1 MHAPM
6 SLTTRTLLTT
16 VASLVVFVA
25 ATAGFVYS
33 TEKAEALARHDA
45 HLEDMATA
53 LARAEVGV
61 LLPRALTMDS
71 QTFQER
77 LESEKPFPNWRR
89 GRHHRNM
96 QMMPP
101 EERRTMIPAGEKVL
115 IRLISRQGQAVKI
128 RLDTPLHAGLGN
140 QTVDGEAQRVYTIF
154 LPTGR
159 YTSVAEPIAIRE
171 EAAKEAAV
179 TAVMPLLVLLPLLVG
194 VIGFVLWFSLR
205 PLKRAAAEVAARQG
219 DDLTPL
225 SVKDAPA
232 EVVPFIES
240 VNGLLGKVNAA
251 RIREIRF
258 TADAAHELRSPLTS
272 MTIEADHLAKL
283 PMSPEAQSIVDNLQS
298 GLRRSV
304 HQLSQLL
311 HFARAQSGEKK
322 ESERRDSEPW
332 YLSELTSEIL
342 EPLLPLMEEKAID
355 FSVEGLENE
364 KDPVKNIA
372 KSFIHAILR
381 NLLENALRYTPE
393 KGRVELTVER
403 CDTTLILEVKD
414 SGPGIPES
422 ERNKVFDPFYRITGT
437 KVTGTGLGLS
447 IVKTYADKVGAAV
460 TLADAQRSA
469 PHGLLARVVIPL
481 KN

>member
-1 MHAPM
+1 MQAPM

-33 TEKAEALARHDA
+33 TEKTEALARHDA

-61 LLPRALTMDS
+61 ILPRALTMDS
-71 QTFQER
+71 QSFQHR
-77 LESEKPFPNWRR
+77 LESEKPFPDWRR
-89 GRHHRNM
+89 GRHHRHM
-96 QMMPP
+96 QTMMPP
-101 EERRTMIPAGEKVL
+101 EARRTMIPAGEKVL
-115 IRLISRQGQAVKI
+115 IRLISRQGQAVKV
-128 RLDTPLHAGLGN
+128 RLATPLHAGLGT

-159 YTSVAEPIAIRE
+159 YTSVAEPVAIRE
-171 EAAKEAAV
+171 EAAKAAAV

-194 VIGFVLWFSLR
+194 VIGWVLWVSLR
-205 PLKRAAAEVAARQG
+205 PLKRAAAEVAARKG

-232 EVVPFIES
+232 EIVPFIES

-251 RIREIRF
+251 RLREIRF

-283 PMSPEAQSIVDNLQS
+283 PLSPEAKPIVDNLQS

-311 HFARAQSGEKK
+311 HFARAQSGENK

-332 YLSELTSEIL
+332 YVSELTSEIL
-342 EPLLPLMEEKAID
+342 EPLLPLMEKKAID

-364 KDPVKNIA
+364 KEPVKNLA

-403 CDTTLILEVKD
+403 SDACLTLEVKD
-414 SGPGIPES
+414 SGLGIPAS
-422 ERNKVFDPFYRITGT
+422 ERDKVFDPFYRITGT

-447 IVKTYADKVGAAV
+447 IVKTYANKVGAAV
-460 TLADAQRSA
+460 TLSDAHPTE

-481 KN
+481 K